1 MTYIS
6 LSEGGAQHLR
16 ERKKIEK
23 QIFGKEKDACLA
35 IVVNQRGRIDRTTYL
50 ISQASKTAPFNRLCN
65 INISPFFRRAQIA
78 RCNPDTIL
86 LPRALYGDDCRGRLT
101 QTWSFVGAVER

>member
-1 MTYIS
+1 MDGLEGKRYMKTILTMTYIS

-50 ISQASKTAPFNRLCN
+50 ISQASKTAPFDRSCN
-65 INISPFFRRAQIA
+65 LSPFPFA
-78 RCNPDTIL
+78 RK
-86 LPRALYGDDCRGRLT
+86 
-101 QTWSFVGAVER
+101 